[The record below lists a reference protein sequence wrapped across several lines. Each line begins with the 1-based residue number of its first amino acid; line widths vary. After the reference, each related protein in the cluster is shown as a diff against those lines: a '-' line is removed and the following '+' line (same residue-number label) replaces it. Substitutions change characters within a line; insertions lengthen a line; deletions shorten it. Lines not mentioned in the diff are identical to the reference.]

1 MKVTSEQ
8 EIGKTTINRFG
19 MSVVSVVE
27 KEISTSQIMDMIITA
42 MEGGS
47 NYWYLLTV
55 PYQPTKWEK
64 QINDNTLCIK
74 VYDIEEHHDAL
85 LEGEDV
91 EPLGVLTRLSIKSGI
106 EKMISD
112 WPNAFQRWMDE
123 SYDAGDAD
131 IFFQL
136 CCMGEVVYA

>member
-19 MSVVSVVE
+19 MSVVAVVE

-47 NYWYLLTV
+47 NYWFLLTV

-64 QINDNTLCIK
+64 QINDKTLCIV

-85 LEGEDV
+85 IEGEDV
-91 EPLGVLTRLSIKSGI
+91 EPLGVLSCQSIKSGI
-106 EKMISD
+106 EKMITD
-112 WPNAFQRWMDE
+112 WPHAFQRWMDGT
-123 SYDAGDAD
+123 YDAGDAD

>member
-19 MSVVSVVE
+19 MSVVAVVE

-47 NYWYLLTV
+47 NYWYLIES
-55 PYQPTKWEK
+55 YQPTKWEK
-64 QINDNTLCIK
+64 QINDKTLCVE
-74 VYDIEEHHDAL
+74 VYDIEEHHDAVR
-85 LEGEDV
+85 EGEGV
-91 EPLGVLTRLSIKSGI
+91 APLGVLTYQSIKSGI
-106 EKMISD
+106 EKMIRD
-112 WPNAFQRWMDE
+112 WPDAFQRWMDE
-123 SYDAGDAD
+123 SYDAEDAD
-131 IFFQL
+131 IFLQL